1 MAIAA
6 ETYTNEPVI
15 RKVSWGA
22 IFAGT
27 LLGLVVLFTLSILGV
42 AIGLTVLDPTE
53 RDPAAGLDIG
63 ATIWWIIC
71 SVLSLFL
78 AGWAAARLSAAWV
91 KTSGLLH
98 GLVTWALSLLVLA
111 WLLTSAAG
119 AVMGGAFNLLQTGLR
134 TGAQAAPQGA
144 MQDIQQK
151 LESATQE
158 AQEMIEQ
165 QQQQTS
171 EEDVEQ
177 AAKKAV
183 DTGAAAAWWSFLML
197 LIGAAAAGIGGLIGS
212 ACNKHITDK
221 YSSTTI
227 TT

>member
-6 ETYTNEPVI
+6 ETYANEPVI

-42 AIGLTVLDPTE
+42 AIGLTVLDPTQ

-71 SVLSLFL
+71 SILSLFL
-78 AGWAAARLSAAWV
+78 AGWASARLSAAWV
-91 KTSGLLH
+91 KTAGLLH

-119 AVMGGAFNLLQTGLR
+119 AVMGGAFNLLQTGLQ
-134 TGAQAAPQGA
+134 TGAQAAPPSA
-144 MQDIQQK
+144 MQELQQRI
-151 LESATQE
+151 EGAAEE
-158 AQEMIEQ
+158 ARQRLEQ
-165 QQQQTS
+165 QQEQTT
-171 EEDVEQ
+171 EQEARQ
-177 AAKKAV
+177 AAEEVV
-183 DTGAAAAWWSFLML
+183 DTGAKAAWWSFLML
-197 LIGAAAAGIGGLIGS
+197 LIGAAAAGIGGIIGS
-212 ACNKHITDK
+212 ACNKHISDK
-221 YSSTTI
+221 YSTTI
-227 TT
+227 AT

>member
-1 MAIAA
+1 
-6 ETYTNEPVI
+6 
-15 RKVSWGA
+15 
-22 IFAGT
+22 
-27 LLGLVVLFTLSILGV
+27 VVLFTLSILGV
-42 AIGLTVLDPTE
+42 AIGLTVLDPTK

-98 GLVTWALSLLVLA
+98 GLVTWALSLLVMA

-119 AVMGGAFNLLQTGLR
+119 AIMGGAFNLLQTGLQ
-134 TGAQAAPQGA
+134 TGAQAAPPSA
-144 MQDIQQK
+144 MQEIQKK

-165 QQQQTS
+165 KQQQTT
-171 EEDVEQ
+171 EQEVEQ
-177 AAKKAV
+177 TAKEAV
-183 DTGAAAAWWSFLML
+183 DTGAMAAWWSFAML
-197 LIGAAAAGIGGLIGS
+197 LIGAASAGIGGIIGA

-221 YSSTTI
+221 YSTTI